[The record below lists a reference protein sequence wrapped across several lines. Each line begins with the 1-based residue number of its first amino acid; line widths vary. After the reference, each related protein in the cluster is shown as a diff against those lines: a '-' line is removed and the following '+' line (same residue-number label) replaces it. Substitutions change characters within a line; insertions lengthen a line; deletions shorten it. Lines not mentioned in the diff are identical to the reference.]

1 MLVRPVPSM
10 AHFEVWDLG
19 AIKVIFMVCCAFAEG
34 STIGLGWMG
43 TGCQVGHQ
51 QPPEA
56 RTTAALPQLGIC
68 IELP

>member
-1 MLVRPVPSM
+1 M

-19 AIKVIFMVCCAFAEG
+19 AIKVIFLVCCAFAEG
-34 STIGLGWMG
+34 STIGLGLMG

-51 QPPEA
+51 QPYQ

-68 IELP
+68 TGLP